1 MVEAIILQAPAQG
14 GQSGWMSILMMV
26 LIFVVFYF
34 FMIRPQQKRQKEL
47 QNFRDSLM
55 VGDKVLIN
63 GGIQGKIKE
72 VKDASVVVEVAN
84 NVNVTVM
91 KEAIIADPTSEKSAE
106 VQK

>member
-1 MVEAIILQAPAQG
+1 MVEAIVLQAPQG
-14 GQSGWMSILMMV
+14 GQSGWMSILMPMV
-26 LIFVVFYF
+26 LIFVVSYF
-34 FMIRPQQKRQKEL
+34 FMIRPQQKKQKEL

-63 GGIQGKIKE
+63 GGIQGKIKT
-72 VKDASVVVEVAN
+72 VNDATVVVEIAN

-91 KEAIIADPTSEKSAE
+91 KEAIIADPTSVKSAE

>member
-1 MVEAIILQAPAQG
+1 MVEAIVLQAPQG

-34 FMIRPQQKRQKEL
+34 FMIRPQQKKQKEL

-63 GGIQGKIKE
+63 GGIQGKIKT
-72 VKDASVVVEVAN
+72 VNDATVVVEIAN

-91 KEAIIADPTSEKSAE
+91 KEAIIADPTSVKSAE

>member
-1 MVEAIILQAPAQG
+1 MVEAIVLQSPQG

-34 FMIRPQQKRQKEL
+34 FMIRPQQKKQKEL

-63 GGIQGKIKE
+63 GGIQGKIKT
-72 VKDASVVVEVAN
+72 VNDATVVVEIAN

-91 KEAIIADPTSEKSAE
+91 KEAIIADPTSVKSAE